1 VTMDREADRRI
12 RVLVA
17 KAGLD
22 GHQAGIRLVAH
33 AMRDAGMEVVY
44 LGLYNSVEQI
54 VQAAVEEAV
63 DVVGLSSLC
72 GAHLNVIPKVAAQ
85 LRDSGMGDAVL
96 IAGGVIP
103 NKDIPALTAAGVARV
118 FKSGTPL
125 EEMTAY
131 IVETVR
137 ERWKA
142 SERSAA
148 KENQRR

>member
-1 VTMDREADRRI
+1 MDREADRRI

>member
-1 VTMDREADRRI
+1 MKPNVDRRI

-44 LGLYNSVEQI
+44 LGLYNSVDQI

-85 LRDSGMGDAVL
+85 LRENGMGDALL

-103 NKDIPALTAAGVARV
+103 NKDVPALAAAGVARV

-131 IVETVR
+131 IIETVH

-148 KENQRR
+148 KEGRRT

>member
-1 VTMDREADRRI
+1 MNGARRPI

-44 LGLYNSVEQI
+44 LGLYNTVEQI
-54 VQAAVEEAV
+54 VQAAIQEQV

-72 GAHLNVIPKVAAQ
+72 GAHLNVIPRVAAL
-85 LRDSGMGDAVL
+85 LRDNGMEDVLL

-103 NKDIPALTAAGVARV
+103 NKDVPALEAAGVARV
-118 FKSGTPL
+118 FKSGSSL
-125 EEMTAY
+125 AEMTAY
-131 IVETVR
+131 IR
-137 ERWKA
+137 DA
-142 SERSAA
+142 ISARDTA
-148 KENQRR
+148 PSSPSGGRTR

>member
-1 VTMDREADRRI
+1 MGAPPPI

-33 AMRDAGMEVVY
+33 ALRDAGMEVVY

-54 VQAAVEEAV
+54 VHAAIQEQV

-85 LRDSGMGDAVL
+85 LRENGLDDVLL

-103 NKDIPALTAAGVARV
+103 NRDVPALLAAGVARV
-118 FKSGTPL
+118 FKSGTSL
-125 EEMTAY
+125 DEMTTFIAD
-131 IVETVR
+131 TVSAR
-137 ERWKA
+137 RTG
-142 SERSAA
+142 SESATG
-148 KENQRR
+148 RRTG

>member
-1 VTMDREADRRI
+1 MSTARAPI

-54 VQAAVEEAV
+54 VQAAVQEQV

-85 LRDSGMGDAVL
+85 LRDNGMDDVLL

-103 NKDIPALTAAGVARV
+103 NKDVPALMAAGVARV
-118 FKSGTPL
+118 FKSGSAL
-125 EEMTAY
+125 DEMTSY
-131 IVETVR
+131 ITDTVHAR
-137 ERWKA
+137 RTA
-142 SERSAA
+142 SSSSNA
-148 KENQRR
+148 RRT

>member
-1 VTMDREADRRI
+1 MGAPPPI

-33 AMRDAGMEVVY
+33 ALRDAGMEVVY

-54 VQAAVEEAV
+54 VHAAIQEQV

-72 GAHLNVIPKVAAQ
+72 GAHLNVIPRVAAQ
-85 LRDSGMGDAVL
+85 LRENGLDDVLL

-103 NKDIPALTAAGVARV
+103 NKDVPALLTAGVARV
-118 FKSGTPL
+118 FKSGTSL
-125 EEMTAY
+125 DEMTTFIAD
-131 IVETVR
+131 TVNAR
-137 ERWKA
+137 RTG
-142 SERSAA
+142 SESATG
-148 KENQRR
+148 RRTG